1 MTSEHGL
8 IEPHGGRLVDRVAI
22 GADADEIRTRAGSL
36 PGITLSAKQ
45 SCDLEMLGI
54 GAFSPLTGFM
64 GAADTRSV
72 CDSMTLT
79 SGDIWPIP
87 ILLSVDKADA
97 PAVGAEIALYAAAPS
112 TGQRVLQG
120 VMTITE
126 VFDHEKA
133 REIPAVF
140 RTDDPAH
147 PGVKQ
152 VLAEGDTCL
161 AGPVTVV
168 QPCVDPDG
176 PEAFL
181 DHRKAPAQTRALF
194 SERGWRNVTAFQ
206 TRNPIHRAHE
216 YLCKCALEIT
226 DGLLIHP
233 LVGETKPGDIP
244 AATRMECHRVLIDN
258 YFVADRT
265 ALTVMPAAMRY
276 AGPREAVLHALVRK
290 NYGCTHFIVG
300 RDHAGVGDYYGT
312 YDAQN
317 IFNDLDPDN
326 LKITPLKFEHAAWCR
341 ACEGMTSAKTCPH
354 PGDQKI
360 FLSGTKVREMLTR
373 GEKPPME
380 FSRPEVAETLIGW
393 AKGA

>member
-1 MTSEHGL
+1 MPTASGL
-8 IEPHGGRLVDRVAI
+8 INPHGGALVDRLAPGDEARAI
-22 GADADEIRTRAGSL
+22 RDRAGSL
-36 PGITLSAKQ
+36 AAIDLSAKQ
-45 SCDLEMLGI
+45 SCDLEMIGV

-64 GAADTRSV
+64 GQADCRSV
-72 CDSMTLT
+72 CDSMTLA
-79 SGDIWPIP
+79 SGEVWPIP
-87 ILLSVDKADA
+87 ILLAVDSARA
-97 PAVGAEIALYAAAPS
+97 PAVGEEVALYATAPS

-120 VMTITE
+120 IMRVQE
-126 VFDHEKA
+126 VFPHDKA

-140 RTDDPAH
+140 RTEDPAH

-152 VLAEGDTCL
+152 VLDEGDTCL

-181 DHRKAPAQTRALF
+181 DHRMAPAQTRALF
-194 SERGWRNVTAFQ
+194 AERGWRTVAAFQ

-216 YLCKCALEIT
+216 YLCKCAQEIC

-244 AATRMECHRVLIDN
+244 AATRMACYRVLIDK
-258 YFVADRT
+258 YFVPERT

-317 IFNDLDPDN
+317 IFDELDPASVG
-326 LKITPLKFEHAAWCR
+326 ITPLKFEHAAWCQT
-341 ACEGMTSAKTCPH
+341 CEGMTSAKTCPH

-360 FLSGTKVREMLTR
+360 FLSGTKVREMLAAGR
-373 GEKPPME
+373 KPPME
-380 FSRPEVAETLIGW
+380 FSRPEVAEELIGW
-393 AKGA
+393 AAGG